1 MSQEP
6 DCSVGKGSV
15 TFQTQTTGAMCLQR
29 LPTEMLTTQNL
40 ADDADG
46 LIPVDR
52 FWRIGLG

>member
-1 MSQEP
+1 M
-6 DCSVGKGSV
+6 
-15 TFQTQTTGAMCLQR
+15 TFQTQATGAMCLQR